1 MSFRSIMPG
10 SLVALDY
17 AQSMTAD
24 VLGMVGLGV
33 ALLALVL
40 AVSVTRHIGHRDPL
54 NVPRLWHRVLFIH
67 QPPQH
72 VAEDVPP
79 MYTRNQR
86 IAFVANPTKAGVGQ
100 LREQAM
106 RACAIR
112 YLPEPM
118 WFTTTEADP
127 GIGQA
132 QRAIEL
138 GADVV
143 VACGGDGTVRA
154 VATAVAHSGAS
165 LAIVPMGTGNIFAR
179 NLEIPITDPTAALRL
194 AIDGEDHTVDVGWMD
209 VRGTPAPDDHEPAS
223 HLFLVIAGG
232 GLDAE
237 MVAGADE
244 RLKQR
249 LGWFAYFFAAVAHL
263 GTKRIAARIT
273 VDGAEPTETHMRTV
287 MMGNVGRLPGGL
299 QLIPDASAVDGM
311 LDVATLDARG
321 GLVGWTELFGTVV
334 AQNAGIRDP
343 WWARVLKASR
353 VDHVRAKTVDITFH
367 TPQKVQVD
375 GEVLGR
381 ATEITARVDPGALRV
396 RVAPGA
402 MEHPP
407 DAPGDDPSI

>member
-1 MSFRSIMPG
+1 
-10 SLVALDY
+10 
-17 AQSMTAD
+17 MTAD
-24 VLGMVGLGV
+24 VLGIVGLGV
-33 ALLALVL
+33 AVLALIIVI
-40 AVSVTRHIGHRDPL
+40 SVTRQVGHRDPL
-54 NVPRLWHRVLFIH
+54 NVPRIWRRLLLIR
-67 QPPQH
+67 PAP
-72 VAEDVPP
+72 ASGSSDEPP

-86 IAFVANPTKAGVGQ
+86 VAFVANPTKPGVSQ

-118 WFTTTEADP
+118 WFTTTEDDP

-132 QRAIEL
+132 QRALEL

-154 VATAVAHSGAS
+154 VATGIAHSEAS
-165 LAIVPMGTGNIFAR
+165 LGIVPMGTGNIFAR
-179 NLEIPITDPTAALRL
+179 NLEIPLNDPHAALRL
-194 AIDGEDHTVDVGWMD
+194 AIDGEDQRVDVGWMD
-209 VRGTPAPDDHEPAS
+209 LHPPGGADETES

-244 RLKQR
+244 RLKAR

-263 GTKRIAARIT
+263 GTKRIAARIR
-273 VDGAEPTETHMRTV
+273 VDDGEPTETHMRTV

-299 QLIPDASAVDGM
+299 QLIPDASATDGL

-321 GLVGWTELFGTVV
+321 GLVGWTELFGQVV

-353 VDHVRAKTVDITFH
+353 VDHVACTSVDVTFH

-381 ATEITARVDPGALRV
+381 AGSITARVDAGALTV
-396 RVAPGA
+396 RVPPGA
-402 MEHPP
+402 MEPP
-407 DAPGDDPSI
+407 AGEHDPSI

>member
-1 MSFRSIMPG
+1 
-10 SLVALDY
+10 
-17 AQSMTAD
+17 MTAD

-33 ALLALVL
+33 ALLALLIV
-40 AVSVTRHIGHRDPL
+40 VSVTRQIGHRDPL
-54 NVPRLWHRVLFIH
+54 NVPRFWRRVLYIR
-67 QPPQH
+67 PPDTP
-72 VAEDVPP
+72 APEDAPP
-79 MYTRNQR
+79 MFTRNQR

-118 WFTTTEADP
+118 WFTTTAEDP

-132 QRAIEL
+132 TRAIEL

-154 VATAVAHSGAS
+154 VATGVAHSGAS
-165 LAIVPMGTGNIFAR
+165 MGIVPMGTGNIFAR
-179 NLEIPITDPTAALRL
+179 NVDIPLNDPHAALRL
-194 AIDGEDHTVDVGWMD
+194 AIDGEDHTVDVGWLDITKPGME
-209 VRGTPAPDDHEPAS
+209 GSPAS

-244 RLKQR
+244 RLKAR
-249 LGWFAYFFAAVAHL
+249 VGWFAYFFAAVAHL
-263 GTKRIAARIT
+263 GTKRIAARIK
-273 VDGAEPTETHMRTV
+273 VDGGEPTETHMRTV

-299 QLIPDASAVDGM
+299 QLIPDASAVDGK

-321 GLVGWTELFGTVV
+321 GLVGWTELFGQVM

-353 VDHVRAKTVDITFH
+353 VDHVRCEEVEVAFH

-375 GEVLGR
+375 GELLGR
-381 ATEITARVDPGALRV
+381 ASAITARVDAAALRV
-396 RVAPGA
+396 RVPAA
-402 MEHPP
+402 TLEAPP

>member
-1 MSFRSIMPG
+1 
-10 SLVALDY
+10 
-17 AQSMTAD
+17 MTAD

-33 ALLALVL
+33 ALLALLIVI
-40 AVSVTRHIGHRDPL
+40 SVTRQIGHRDPL
-54 NVPRLWHRVLFIH
+54 NVPRIWRRLLFIH
-67 QPPQH
+67 PPS
-72 VAEDVPP
+72 VPASEDAPP
-79 MYTRNQR
+79 MFTRNQR
-86 IAFVANPTKAGVGQ
+86 IAFVANPTKAGVAQ

-118 WFTTTEADP
+118 WFTTTEDDP

-132 QRAIEL
+132 RRAVEL
-138 GADVV
+138 GADLV

-154 VATAVAHSGAS
+154 VATEVAHTGAS
-165 LAIVPMGTGNIFAR
+165 MGIVPMGTGNIFAR
-179 NLEIPITDPTAALRL
+179 NFDIPLNDPQMALRL

-209 VRGTPAPDDHEPAS
+209 LHKPGSDVDQES

-244 RLKQR
+244 RLKAR

-263 GTKRIAARIT
+263 GTKRIAAKIS
-273 VDGAEPTETHMRTV
+273 VDGGEATQTHMRTV

-299 QLIPDASAVDGM
+299 QLIPDASAVDGL

-321 GLVGWTELFGTVV
+321 GIVGWTELFGQVV

-353 VDHVRAKTVDITFH
+353 VDHVACKSVDVEFH

-375 GEVLGR
+375 GEILGR
-381 ATEITARVDPGALRV
+381 VTSLTARVDPGALTV
-396 RVAPGA
+396 RVPSGA
-402 MEHPP
+402 FEIQP

>member
-1 MSFRSIMPG
+1 
-10 SLVALDY
+10 
-17 AQSMTAD
+17 MTAD

-33 ALLALVL
+33 ALLALLIVI
-40 AVSVTRHIGHRDPL
+40 SVTRQIGHRDPL
-54 NVPRLWHRVLFIH
+54 NVPRVWRRLLFIH
-67 QPPQH
+67 PPS
-72 VAEDVPP
+72 VPASEDAPP
-79 MYTRNQR
+79 MFTRNQR
-86 IAFVANPTKAGVGQ
+86 IAFVANPTKAGVAQ

-118 WFTTTEADP
+118 WFTTTEDDP

-132 QRAIEL
+132 RRAVEL
-138 GADVV
+138 GADLV

-154 VATAVAHSGAS
+154 VATEVAHTGAS
-165 LAIVPMGTGNIFAR
+165 MGIVPMGTGNIFAR
-179 NLEIPITDPTAALRL
+179 NFDIPLNDPQMALRL

-209 VRGTPAPDDHEPAS
+209 LHKPGSDVDQES

-244 RLKQR
+244 RLKAR

-263 GTKRIAARIT
+263 GTKRIAAKIS
-273 VDGAEPTETHMRTV
+273 VDGGEATQTHMRTV

-299 QLIPDASAVDGM
+299 QLIPDASAVDGL

-321 GLVGWTELFGTVV
+321 GIVGWTELFGQVV

-353 VDHVRAKTVDITFH
+353 VDHVACKSVDVEFH

-375 GEVLGR
+375 GEILGR
-381 ATEITARVDPGALRV
+381 VTSLTARVDPGALTV
-396 RVAPGA
+396 RVPSGA
-402 MEHPP
+402 FEIQP

>member
-1 MSFRSIMPG
+1 
-10 SLVALDY
+10 
-17 AQSMTAD
+17 MTAD

-33 ALLALVL
+33 SLLALLIV
-40 AVSVTRHIGHRDPL
+40 VSVTRHIGHRDPL
-54 NVPRLWHRVLFIH
+54 NVPRFWRRVLFIRAMDM
-67 QPPQH
+67 PGIDE
-72 VAEDVPP
+72 APP
-79 MYTRNQR
+79 MFTRNQR
-86 IAFVANPTKAGVGQ
+86 IAFIANPTKNGVGQ
-100 LREQAM
+100 LREHAM

-118 WFTTTEADP
+118 WFTTTEDDP

-132 QRAIEL
+132 KRALEL

-154 VATAVAHSGAS
+154 VATAVAHSGAT
-165 LAIVPMGTGNIFAR
+165 LGIVPMGTGNIFAR
-179 NLEIPITDPTAALRL
+179 NLDIPLNDPQTALRL
-194 AIDGEDHTVDVGWMD
+194 AIDGEDQTVDVGWID
-209 VRGTPAPDDHEPAS
+209 VRGTPSQDDHEPAS

-244 RLKQR
+244 RLKAR

-273 VDGAEPTETHMRTV
+273 VDGGEPTETHMRTV

-299 QLIPDASAVDGM
+299 QLIPDASAVDGL

-321 GLVGWTELFGTVV
+321 GIVGWTELFGQVV

-353 VDHVRAKTVDITFH
+353 VDHVRAKSVDVDFH
-367 TPQKVQVD
+367 SPQKIQVD
-375 GEVLGR
+375 GEILGR
-381 ATEITARVDPGALRV
+381 ATAITARVDAGALTV
-396 RVAPGA
+396 RAA
-402 MEHPP
+402 TS
-407 DAPGDDPSI
+407 DAATP

>member
-1 MSFRSIMPG
+1 
-10 SLVALDY
+10 
-17 AQSMTAD
+17 MTAD
-24 VLGMVGLGV
+24 VLGLVGLGV
-33 ALLALVL
+33 ALLALTIV
-40 AVSVTRHIGHRDPL
+40 VSVTRTIGHRDPL
-54 NVPRLWHRVLFIH
+54 NVPKVWRRLLFIR
-67 QPPQH
+67 PPATP
-72 VAEDVPP
+72 VTEEAPP

-86 IAFVANPTKAGVGQ
+86 VAFVANPTKDGVGQ

-118 WFTTTEADP
+118 WLLTTEDDP
-127 GIGQA
+127 GEGQA
-132 QRAIEL
+132 RRALEL

-154 VATAVAHSGAS
+154 VATAIAHSKAS
-165 LAIVPMGTGNIFAR
+165 LGIVPMGTGNIFAR
-179 NLEIPITDPTAALRL
+179 NFEIPLNDAQAALRL
-194 AIDGEDHTVDVGWMD
+194 AIDGEDHVVDVGWMD
-209 VRGTPAPDDHEPAS
+209 VHTPGPEADPAS

-244 RLKQR
+244 RLKAR

-273 VDGAEPTETHMRTV
+273 VDGGEPTETHMRTV

-299 QLIPDASAVDGM
+299 QLIPDASAVDGL

-321 GLVGWTELFGTVV
+321 GLVGWTELFGQVV

-343 WWARVLKASR
+343 WWSRVLKASR
-353 VDHVRAKTVDITFH
+353 VDHVSCRSVDVEFH
-367 TPQKVQVD
+367 QPQKVQVD

-381 ATEITARVDPGALRV
+381 AQSITARVDAGALTVRVPPGAREPAV
-396 RVAPGA
+396 GEGDPG
-402 MEHPP
+402 
-407 DAPGDDPSI
+407 I

>member
-1 MSFRSIMPG
+1 
-10 SLVALDY
+10 
-17 AQSMTAD
+17 MTAD

-33 ALLALVL
+33 ALLALLIV
-40 AVSVTRHIGHRDPL
+40 VSVTRQIGHRDPL
-54 NVPRLWHRVLFIH
+54 NVPPFWRRVLFIRVSDLGA
-67 QPPQH
+67 PD
-72 VAEDVPP
+72 EVPP
-79 MYTRNQR
+79 MFTRNQR
-86 IAFVANPTKAGVGQ
+86 LAFVANPTKPGVGQ

-118 WFTTTEADP
+118 WFTTTEDDP

-132 QRAIEL
+132 RRAVEL

-154 VATAVAHSGAS
+154 VATGVAHSKAS
-165 LAIVPMGTGNIFAR
+165 MGIVPMGTGNIFAR
-179 NLEIPITDPTAALRL
+179 NLDIPLNDPPAALRL
-194 AIDGEDHTVDVGWMD
+194 AIDGEEQTVDVGWMD
-209 VRGTPAPDDHEPAS
+209 LRTPGVEADPES

-244 RLKQR
+244 RLKAR

-273 VDGAEPTETHMRTV
+273 VDGGEPTETHMRTV

-299 QLIPDASAVDGM
+299 QLIPDASAVDGL

-321 GLVGWTELFGTVV
+321 GLVGWTELFGQVV

-353 VDHVRAKTVDITFH
+353 VDHVACKSVDVEFH

-375 GEVLGR
+375 GEVLGK
-381 ATEITARVDPGALRV
+381 AAALTARVDPGALRV
-396 RVAPGA
+396 RMSSGA
-402 MEHPP
+402 MELPP

>member
-1 MSFRSIMPG
+1 
-10 SLVALDY
+10 
-17 AQSMTAD
+17 MTAD

-33 ALLALVL
+33 ALLALVIV
-40 AVSVTRHIGHRDPL
+40 VSVTRHIGHRDPL
-54 NVPRLWHRVLFIH
+54 NVPRFWHRALFIK
-67 QPPQH
+67 PAPQAH
-72 VAEDVPP
+72 VEEAPEVF
-79 MYTRNQR
+79 TRNQR
-86 IAFVANPTKAGVGQ
+86 LAFIANPTKNGVGQ

-118 WFTTTEADP
+118 WFTTTEEDP

-132 QRAIEL
+132 RKAIEM

-154 VATAVAHSGAS
+154 VATGLAGTGAS

-179 NLEIPITDPTAALRL
+179 NVGLPLNDPPAALRI
-194 AIDGEDHTVDVGWMD
+194 AIEGDDTAVDVGWLD
-209 VRGTPAPDDHEPAS
+209 VSRASDPEPSPES

-237 MVAGADE
+237 MVAGAND
-244 RLKQR
+244 RLKAR
-249 LGWFAYFFAAVAHL
+249 VGWLAYFFAAVAHL

-273 VDGAEPTETHMRTV
+273 ADEDEPVESHMRTV

-299 QLIPDASAVDGM
+299 QLIPDASAVDGV

-343 WWARVLKASR
+343 WWARAIKASR
-353 VDHVRAKTVDITFH
+353 VDHRQVKRVQVDFH
-367 TPQKVQVD
+367 SPQKVQVD
-375 GEVLGR
+375 GEVVGR
-381 ATEITARVDPGALRV
+381 ATSIVARVDPGALLV
-396 RVAPGA
+396 RAARGA
-402 MEHPP
+402 IEEAP
-407 DAPGDDPSI
+407 DALGEDPSI

>member
-1 MSFRSIMPG
+1 
-10 SLVALDY
+10 VALYY

-24 VLGMVGLGV
+24 VLGMIGLGV
-33 ALLALVL
+33 ALVALIIV
-40 AVSVTRHIGHRDPL
+40 VSVTRQIGHRDPL
-54 NVPRLWHRVLFIH
+54 NVPRFWRRALFIR
-67 QPPQH
+67 PPELPH
-72 VAEDVPP
+72 SEDAPP
-79 MYTRNQR
+79 MFTRNQR
-86 IAFVANPTKAGVGQ
+86 IAFVANPTKPGVGQ

-118 WFTTTEADP
+118 WFTTTEDDP

-132 QRAIEL
+132 ERAVEL

-154 VATAVAHSGAS
+154 VATGVAHTGAS
-165 LAIVPMGTGNIFAR
+165 MGIVPMGTGNIFAR
-179 NLEIPITDPTAALRL
+179 NFTIPLNDPQAALRL
-194 AIDGEDHTVDVGWMD
+194 AIDGEEQTVDVGWLD
-209 VRGTPAPDDHEPAS
+209 ITKPGAEDTPAA

-244 RLKQR
+244 RLKAR
-249 LGWFAYFFAAVAHL
+249 LGWFADFCAAGAHL
-263 GTKRIAARIT
+263 GTKRIAARIA
-273 VDGAEPTETHMRTV
+273 VDGGEATETHMRTV

-299 QLIPDASAVDGM
+299 QLIPDASAVDGK

-321 GLVGWTELFGTVV
+321 GIVGWTELFGQVM

-343 WWARVLKASR
+343 WWSRVLKASR
-353 VDHVRAKTVDITFH
+353 VDHVRCEEVEVKFH
-367 TPQKVQVD
+367 QPQKVQVD

-381 ATEITARVDPGALRV
+381 ASKITARVDPGALHV
-396 RVAPGA
+396 RVPAGA
-402 MEHPP
+402 AEYPP
-407 DAPGDDPSI
+407 DAPGEDPSI